1 MLEDK
6 DWLQHRTTYAHHKQL
21 AESKRGCDDNEVA
34 RENSLNPLTLR
45 CQELK
50 AFLHFFLFS
59 LLCASVLMLK
69 WGM

>member
-6 DWLQHRTTYAHHKQL
+6 HWLQCRTICAYHKQPT
-21 AESKRGCDDNEVA
+21 ESKRGCDDNEVA

-50 AFLHFFLFS
+50 AFLYFFL
-59 LLCASVLMLK
+59 LLLLWTSVLMLK